1 MELHQL
7 KPIHKLKKS
16 KRVGRGGKRG
26 TFSGRGI
33 KGQKSRAGRKLQ
45 PIIRELI
52 KRYPKLKGYRQKTKE
67 KSQGLTKSVVLNL
80 QTLEKEFR
88 AGEKVNVKALLDKRL
103 VSKTSGRD
111 PKVKIL
117 GKGEIKKALTVEGC
131 PVSKQAKEKIEKA
144 GGEVKSMK

>member
-16 KRVGRGGKRG
+16 RRIGRGGKRG

-33 KGQKSRAGRKLQ
+33 KGQKSRAGRKFP

-67 KSQGLTKSVVLNL
+67 KSRGLKISVLNL
-80 QTLEKEFR
+80 EKLEKGFKV
-88 AGEKVNVKALLDKRL
+88 GEKVNVKALLDKGL
-103 VSKTSGRD
+103 VSKTSGRN

-117 GKGEIKKALTVEGC
+117 GRGEIKKALTVEGC
-131 PVSKQAKEKIEKA
+131 SVSKQAKEKIEKA
-144 GGEVKSMK
+144 GGKVESMK